1 MNYMTWFYVLKNLS
15 LVISNYFK
23 LVRILHFG
31 RVFNY
36 AKIIFKLIFEK
47 PLPLKDGWM
56 GDHALYAQ
64 IENLFK
70 MYMKG
75 R

>member
-1 MNYMTWFYVLKNLS
+1 MNYMTLFHVLKNLL

-23 LVRILHFG
+23 LVHILHFD
-31 RVFNY
+31 RVFKY
-36 AKIIFKLIFEK
+36 AKLIFKLIFEN
-47 PLPLKDGWM
+47 PYPSMGGWM

-70 MYMKG
+70 HV
-75 R
+75 